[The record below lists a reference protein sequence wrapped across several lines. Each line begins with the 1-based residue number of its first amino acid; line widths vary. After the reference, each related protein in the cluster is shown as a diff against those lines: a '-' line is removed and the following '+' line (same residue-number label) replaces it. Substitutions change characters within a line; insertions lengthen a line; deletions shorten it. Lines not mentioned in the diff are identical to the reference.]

1 MTQSS
6 WLSLLDVVFKQAF
19 KTDPGRVEYDLCP
32 RGSFGTYCARD
43 IKECGMKREGGK
55 EWKKVYGGR
64 LVTCFL
70 LLRSLLLEHE

>member
-19 KTDPGRVEYDLCP
+19 KTDRGSVEYDLCP
-32 RGSFGTYCARD
+32 RGSFGTYYARD

-55 EWKKVYGGR
+55 EWKRVEKSVR
-64 LVTCFL
+64 RKARHL
-70 LLRSLLLEHE
+70 LSATAITTT